1 MFTVNDMLY
10 DLDGHNGEHEIK
22 IKLDDGT
29 IKEID
34 GIQFRNI
41 IADGDDVLY
50 IKELTP
56 LRKRFQKEIE
66 IFLDNIEGV
75 IKNLKIID
83 NACTK
88 NNANFDSDFI
98 YEIMVCIARTCDW
111 YFKALQL
118 DIRYDI
124 GCGSDKELK
133 IKLDVLRTWLNRG
146 KIPKDITE
154 IKG

>member
-41 IADGDDVLY
+41 IANGDDILY
-50 IKELTP
+50 IRELSP
-56 LRKRFQKEIE
+56 IRARFQKEIKNFVE
-66 IFLDNIEGV
+66 YMEPIIENLNIIEGLSRS
-75 IKNLKIID
+75 NED
-83 NACTK
+83 
-88 NNANFDSDFI
+88 FDGDFI
-98 YEIMVCIARTCDW
+98 YEIKNTIARNCDS
-111 YFKALQL
+111 YFAKLQL

-124 GCGSDKELK
+124 GCGSNRELE
-133 IKLDVLRTWLNRG
+133 IKLDVLKTWLNRG
-146 KIPKDITE
+146 KIPKDITD